1 MNEKK
6 RNLILC
12 VFLALLSLTLI
23 TSSLT
28 YARYTTERR
37 ADGAAG
43 GDIEYVVANWFE
55 VRNEEELIAAV
66 QNGNVSIK
74 IADDADEPF
83 TVSTDLE
90 DLGVISDLTID
101 LNGKTLIR
109 NSRAPMFDV
118 TSGITLTVTD
128 SASAGGGAFYNPVGS
143 TLAVSGGTMTV
154 GGGNF
159 ESGPRAAE
167 YFAAGSALIDGT
179 QSVIVYARDRYTQDP
194 YTQGGQETM
203 PVFAESAYGV
213 YFEENYQNDYIQAD
227 TYLLYTVADKDE
239 EVTATDVFNAD
250 FYYTYSL
257 SAEENA
263 VVFGYNDVKNFS
275 EIKEG
280 GDPYPFASV
289 EAEGGNI
296 FVRGGTYHSY
306 FGTEASYG
314 IRATGGQ
321 MAVNEGEDIAFTA
334 AGKGTCVYCDFEEDG
349 SLAISTGTFT
359 SVAGNTV
366 SVTGGVLTL
375 DGGSFVK
382 NDGGNAAIYVQEG
395 SIGKTEQNATVD
407 ITVNGSYS
415 RGIYLLGTVGGD
427 ESIILG
433 DVDIKFSTTGTQN
446 TGIQVDNGD
455 LTAGALTIDG
465 GNGAAMQGTAIYV
478 NGGSVTLNG
487 EATLVTQSPTD
498 EDGQFPKDAS
508 DQFLDGVH
516 VSGGSL
522 KAATLNVTHKGIEND
537 NQSTNN
543 DDNDNQIT
551 KYDDDELYYSFKT
564 KSFAVRVTGA
574 TGDET
579 QSNTDTVSIAAGTI
593 TNSVGGGLYV
603 DSGNVTLG
611 KKGSATGPTIT
622 TSGTEGHYVYDD
634 FVLYM
639 TKVSNWKYKQS
650 RTGGPAVEVNG
661 GTLTIHQ
668 GTYQATEQGD
678 GIVVKNGEAVINGG
692 TFRGQ
697 DSYKSGN
704 NDELVAGPAASYAFK
719 LYGGT
724 ATINGGNIVSDS
736 EGNDSPGSGAFLMGT
751 SLNSKA
757 TANIYGGSFTVSGQ
771 AGISVYQYVDVLFD
785 PTKGDITVEGDAAGM
800 TIEYNLPSNSNSTV
814 KICNSTSSTNTV
826 TFTGTRKEE
835 DDGSSGIWYAGTCT
849 NDENQ
854 VVSVLTSLT
863 IEYGT
868 FKGESAG
875 LLFYNRTS
883 DKVSIIG
890 GRFEGKTSAFGG
902 NDDVL
907 NDIKTTDIFVTHT
920 GTGNETVGWL
930 YEENDAP
937 IRDRTYHAL
946 GIHFCSWHIGGAEN
960 GRCYGD
966 GPGDSWTLGGGDNF
980 TDPNE
985 QESLTE
991 KKIIIVKSGL
1001 PENDKPGNCN
1011 NKGYGET

>member
-179 QSVIVYARDRYTQDP
+179 QSVTVSTRDRYTQNSYEQQDS
-194 YTQGGQETM
+194 EVTM
-203 PVFAESAYGV
+203 PVFAEGAYGV

-227 TYLLYTVADKDE
+227 TYLLYTVADKEE

-257 SAEENA
+257 SEEENA
-263 VVFGYNDVKNFS
+263 VVFGYKDVKNFS
-275 EIKEG
+275 ETAG
-280 GDPYPFASV
+280 GSLYPFASV

-334 AGKGTCVYCDFEEDG
+334 AGEGTCVYCDFEEDG

-382 NDGGNAAIYVQEG
+382 NDGDNAAIYVQEG

-433 DVDIKFSTTGTQN
+433 DVDIRFSADGTQN

-498 EDGQFPKDAS
+498 ENGQFPTGAS
-508 DQFLDGVH
+508 GQFLDGVH

-522 KAATLNVTHKGIEND
+522 KAATLNVTHTGVEND
-537 NQSTNN
+537 DQRS
-543 DDNDNQIT
+543 
-551 KYDDDELYYSFKT
+551 EYSPETLFYQFVT

-574 TGDET
+574 AENET
-579 QSNTDTVSIAAGTI
+579 QSNTVSIDAGTI
-593 TNSVGGGLYV
+593 KNSIGGGLYV
-603 DSGNVTLG
+603 GGGEVTLG
-611 KKGSATGPTIT
+611 NGNEKEDQATGPTIT
-622 TSGTEGHYVYDD
+622 TSGKEGQYVYDD
-634 FVLYM
+634 EFVSYM
-639 TKVSNWKYKQS
+639 TKVTNWKYKQS
-650 RTGGPAVEVNG
+650 KTGGPAVEVNG

-668 GTYQATEQGD
+668 GIYQATEQGD
-678 GIVVKNGEAVINGG
+678 GIVVKNGEATINDG
-692 TFRGQ
+692 TFTGK

-704 NDELVAGPAASYAFK
+704 NNELVAGPAASYAFK

-724 ATINGGNIVSDS
+724 ATINGGSIGKSS
-736 EGNDSPGSGAFLMGT
+736 AGSGAFLMGT

-757 TANIYGGSFTVSGQ
+757 EANIHGGSFTVTGQ

-785 PTKGDITVEGDAAGM
+785 PKEGGITVTGDAAGM
-800 TIEYNLPSNSNSTV
+800 AIEYNLPSDSNSTV

-849 NDENQ
+849 NDDNE

-875 LLFYNRTS
+875 LLFYNRIY
-883 DKVSIIG
+883 DKVSITG
-890 GRFEGKTSAFGG
+890 GTFKGKTSAFGG
-902 NDDVL
+902 DNNVL
-907 NDIKTTDIFVTHT
+907 DDIKTTDIFVTHT

-930 YEENDAP
+930 YDENDAP
-937 IRDRTYHAL
+937 IRDTTWHIQAPW
-946 GIHFCSWHIGGAEN
+946 GHTCSWHIGGAEN